1 LAGYNDILGITQKW
15 INCADVKII
24 ADPDRP
30 KQIYKP
36 DPVRT
41 LPEMPPVYVFGEWA
55 GFLPN
60 ITQSKWTNLT
70 PDPYKYTGAGV
81 QCLWIAKIQIILFSV
96 KDVKYAWILKKIA
109 QKIVSVDGN

>member
-1 LAGYNDILGITQKW
+1 MAGYNDILGITQKW

-30 KQIYKP
+30 NQIYKP

-60 ITQSKWTNLT
+60 ITQSNWTNLT

-81 QCLWIAKIQIILFSV
+81 QCLWIAKIQNYFV
-96 KDVKYAWILKKIA
+96 QRQRCKVCMDPKKNCPE
-109 QKIVSVDGN
+109 DCFCRW